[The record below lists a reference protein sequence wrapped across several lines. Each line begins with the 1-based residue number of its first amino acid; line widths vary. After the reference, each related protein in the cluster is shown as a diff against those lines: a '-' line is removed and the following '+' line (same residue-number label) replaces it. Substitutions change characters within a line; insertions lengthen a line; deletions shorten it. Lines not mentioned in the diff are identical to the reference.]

1 MRFLYQLW
9 KLKMSNESSIKL
21 IKLSDYLKIDFDT
34 KSERIM
40 LRLTGSVDPDKSN
53 SKQLLLF
60 SLEENEANKIIQRYE
75 VNVDLSYLN
84 DFNLSDIHLQHDLIQ
99 FIGYKDPTNTK
110 NNFRALYFRLLKR
123 TSLKNYYAA
132 IDIQNRYLNQSKE
145 I

>member
-1 MRFLYQLW
+1 
-9 KLKMSNESSIKL
+9 MSNESSIKL

-40 LRLTGSVDPDKSN
+40 LRLTGSVDPDQSNSN

-60 SLEENEANKIIQRYE
+60 GLEEDEANKITQRYE

-84 DFNLSDIHLQHDLIQ
+84 DFNLSDIHLQHDLVQ